1 MKRTIDIM
9 TTARAKGVELPG
21 KWWGN
26 RIVCPR
32 CGERSTVMGAP
43 FVSDQVWCRK
53 CDGPYGHGKRV
64 PRSRFPEREVYIG
77 PDLERPENIHHAF
90 TVADA
95 LGGTPIDIDHF
106 IGDGDSPSGF
116 YFHARWFLP
125 VCKTDRYAEA
135 RAPERHLALV
145 AACEAALGIQH
156 DKENT

>member
-43 FVSDQVWCRK
+43 FVGDQVWCRK

-95 LGGTPIDIDHF
+95 LNGEPVSIKWCKPF
-106 IGDGDSPSGF
+106 NQEP
-116 YFHARWFLP
+116 YFCVDVKRR
-125 VCKTDRYAEA
+125 VRT
-135 RAPERHLALV
+135 APERHLALV
-145 AACEAALGIQH
+145 AACEAALGI
-156 DKENT
+156 ERGEVGV